1 MHLLYR
7 AGAMCQ
13 AVQSLLCTTLL
24 AVQMS
29 VRGVQADASGPL
41 PAGTI
46 SQAVQPA
53 VHDLTDN
60 SVARSWLNNPLSGS
74 LATDIYKATNIVRSF
89 AQASC
94 PSLCLLSVCCLI
106 LLGVCCG
113 HAVWWCCAVLC
124 CSVLRLGRS
133 SRPLAARLTHA
144 ALFSQAAV
152 VIF

>member
-1 MHLLYR
+1 MKYASSAKRIDAPDSREHQLYKCLCVGYRLTLHLLHHT
-7 AGAMCQ
+7 GAMCQ
-13 AVQSLLCTTLL
+13 AVQLVLATYYWLHKRQCVECRLTL
-24 AVQMS
+24 Q
-29 VRGVQADASGPL
+29 GPL

-94 PSLCLLSVCCLI
+94 PSLCSQSV
-106 LLGVCCG
+106 
-113 HAVWWCCAVLC
+113 
-124 CSVLRLGRS
+124 
-133 SRPLAARLTHA
+133 
-144 ALFSQAAV
+144 
-152 VIF
+152 